1 MPSNAPRP
9 AKPSREIFDAFNS
22 SATGHQ
28 RAENRLSGST
38 SWRDSRNQKLRNQFT
53 GGSGAG
59 TRISDT
65 VGAGSLDFGQDGRKA
80 NGGWEKG
87 APGLR
92 KGGQQSILDSMGP
105 AKIEE
110 EADRPVKKRKIQD
123 AVPPEPTAVTNPFTP
138 FRRSDGSIR
147 QTSWTSHEATPSH
160 QLSPV
165 EPSTWPK
172 PEDST
177 SPLGEEQTED
187 TSKPQ
192 IFANLVLYVN
202 GSCGA
207 HISDHKLK
215 HLWAEHGGV
224 TSVTL
229 GRRTVTHVVLDRPKS
244 SDGSGGAL
252 AGSKIHK
259 EITQSCGAV
268 VKFVTSDWITESI
281 SAGKRLPES
290 KFSALKLAPNGVKS
304 VAGQFSGLMA
314 KSNDATNVEGGES

>member
-38 SWRDSRNQKLRNQFT
+38 PWRDSRNQKLRNQFT
-53 GGSGAG
+53 GGSGGG

-65 VGAGSLDFGQDGRKA
+65 VGAGSLDFGQDGRKP

-110 EADRPVKKRKIQD
+110 DADRPVKKRKTQGTTLL
-123 AVPPEPTAVTNPFTP
+123 EPTAVTNPFTP
-138 FRRSDGSIR
+138 FRKSDGSIR
-147 QTSWTSHEATPSH
+147 ETSWTSHEATPSH
-160 QLSPV
+160 QLSPM
-165 EPSTWPK
+165 EPSTWSD
-172 PEDST
+172 PEAST
-177 SPLGEEQTED
+177 DPLEEEQTED
-187 TSKPQ
+187 IPKPQ

-215 HLWAEHGGV
+215 HLWAEHGGG
-224 TSVTL
+224 TSVSL
-229 GRRTVTHVVLDRPKS
+229 GRRAVTHVVLGQPKS
-244 SDGSGGAL
+244 SNGSAGAL
-252 AGSKIHK
+252 ARSKIHK
-259 EITQSCGAV
+259 EIMQSRGAV
-268 VKFVTSDWITESI
+268 VKFVTSEWITESI
-281 SAGKRLPES
+281 NAGKRLPES
-290 KFSALKLAPNGVKS
+290 RFSALKLAPNGVKS
-304 VAGQFSGLMA
+304 VAGTFSGVMA
-314 KSNDATNVEGGES
+314 ESNDATSVEDGET